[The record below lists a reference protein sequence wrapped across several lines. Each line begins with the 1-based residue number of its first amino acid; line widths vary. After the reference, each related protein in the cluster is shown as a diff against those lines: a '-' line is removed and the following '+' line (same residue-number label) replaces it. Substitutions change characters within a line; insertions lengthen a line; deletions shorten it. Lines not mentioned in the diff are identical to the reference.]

1 MRSNCLSVFRNRLII
16 DSLATEGFEALILA
30 DLSKPPIAINV
41 IDLKSFARLGLALTE
56 DSPLIWHLVVN
67 EGHILGILTA
77 YMYWRGAIPIF
88 ANVRLERAPDP
99 FLAYTSNGP
108 KGEDVLFTKDMDD
121 TRYRYAPLIDLTCAP
136 NFLAESIKE
145 KPKPSVGLVSTKLSG
160 EESLARTLL
169 FLSLD
174 EPTFP
179 LWCFR
184 RGRNNI
190 LGTIV
195 PFENYYECDALPVFF
210 YVDRDNPPSGRFLK
224 YSASKPRGEYVQYSE
239 DTSDPKYFYL
249 KIIDVEDMP
258 FF

>member
-1 MRSNCLSVFRNRLII
+1 V
-16 DSLATEGFEALILA
+16 A
-30 DLSKPPIAINV
+30 DLSKPPISITV
-41 IDLKSFARLGLALTE
+41 IDLKGFARLGLALVE
-56 DSPLIWHLVVN
+56 ESPLIWHLAVN
-67 EGHILGILTA
+67 EEHVLGILTA
-77 YMYWRGAIPIF
+77 FMYWRGAIPIF
-88 ANVRLERAPDP
+88 ANIRLERTPDP

-108 KGEDVLFTKDMDD
+108 KGEEVLFTKNMDD
-121 TRYRYAPLIDLTCAP
+121 TRYRYAPLIDVARAP
-136 NFLAESIKE
+136 DFLVESIKE
-145 KPKPSVGLVSTKLSG
+145 KPKPSAGLVSTKLSG

-179 LWCFR
+179 LWCFW
-184 RGRNNI
+184 RGRKSI

-195 PFENYYECDALPVFF
+195 PFENYYESDALPIFF
-210 YVDRDNPPSGRFLK
+210 YVERDTPPNGRFLR

-258 FF
+258 LF